1 MTPESPS
8 RMLLWLH
15 GSKSRK
21 AEKVFVGRKDPI
33 RVHTEKKMARD
44 VCEGLLLEEL
54 GSQAEN
60 VELKWLVMQ
69 SCRNSPGG

>member
-1 MTPESPS
+1 MV
-8 RMLLWLH
+8 L
-15 GSKSRK
+15 
-21 AEKVFVGRKDPI
+21 VGRKAPI
-33 RVHTEKKMARD
+33 RVHTERKLARD

-69 SCRNSPGG
+69 SC

>member
-8 RMLLWLH
+8 RTMLLWLH
-15 GSKSRK
+15 GSKSRE
-21 AEKVFVGRKDPI
+21 AEMVLVGRKAPI
-33 RVHTEKKMARD
+33 RVHTERKLARD

-69 SCRNSPGG
+69 SC